1 MAKIG
6 IKCYLKD
13 YLTKQQFV
21 TKEELKMMF
30 VVIANNEE
38 KQKITLAAIESTGH
52 DATVLSNLAG
62 LPELLKTTPVSGIL
76 IDLITSTRAS
86 SAEKEST
93 NDLVQLYPQIKI
105 KIVDG
110 EVLLLGG
117 GVSLEQFIQSC
128 NTFKPRTI
136 RKSERRVRHIPFLL
150 SEESE
155 FIKPEKTVTLNIAD
169 GGCFI
174 YSTGEWTVGTRV
186 WLRFIDNDKVM
197 TAIVRWWQPWG
208 NSKKMPGIGVSFD

>member
-1 MAKIG
+1 
-6 IKCYLKD
+6 
-13 YLTKQQFV
+13 
-21 TKEELKMMF
+21 MMF
-30 VVIANNEE
+30 IVIANSEE
-38 KQKITLAAIESTGH
+38 KQKITLAAIQSTGH
-52 DATVLSNLAG
+52 DTTLLASLSE
-62 LPELLKTTPVSGIL
+62 LPELLKTIPASGIL
-76 IDLITSTRAS
+76 IDLITSTKAS

-93 NDLVQLYPQIKI
+93 NDLIQLYPHVKV

-110 EVLLLGG
+110 EVLVLGG
-117 GVSLEQFIQSC
+117 GLTLGQFVQNC

-136 RKSERRVRHIPFLL
+136 RKSERRIRHIPFLL
-150 SEESE
+150 SEDSE

-174 YSTGEWTVGTRV
+174 YSTGEWTVGARV

-208 NSKKMPGIGVSFD
+208 NNKKMPGIGVFFD